1 MKANDAFPSKFI
13 AAADLQGE
21 ERTLKITHVDTDEIG
36 GKKKFICHFAGA
48 KKGLVLNKTNFNTI
62 VKVTGQD
69 DTDDWTGFEVCLYPT
84 MVDFQGEQVD
94 AVRIKAAPKKAAP
107 QRTQQ
112 TARQSSADMGRD
124 DDMPP
129 QRSAPQ
135 RGEMDDEIP
144 F

>member
-69 DTDDWTGFEVCLYPT
+69 DTDDWTGALVCLYPT

-94 AVRIKAAPKKAAP
+94 AVRIKAAPKSAAP
-107 QRTQQ
+107 QQRQP
-112 TARQSSADMGRD
+112 ARQSSADMGRD
-124 DDMPP
+124 DDMP